1 METCSYRAGR
11 TRSRYSALTHPGRS
25 RYSALT
31 LPGTRMSTLNN
42 TTPMILVVDH
52 FYEIVCIQIRIS
64 VPWKFVQMT
73 QIHLYDLFRVL
84 TIIVIHQ

>member
-1 METCSYRAGR
+1 
-11 TRSRYSALTHPGRS
+11 
-25 RYSALT
+25 
-31 LPGTRMSTLNN
+31 
-42 TTPMILVVDH
+42 MILVVDH